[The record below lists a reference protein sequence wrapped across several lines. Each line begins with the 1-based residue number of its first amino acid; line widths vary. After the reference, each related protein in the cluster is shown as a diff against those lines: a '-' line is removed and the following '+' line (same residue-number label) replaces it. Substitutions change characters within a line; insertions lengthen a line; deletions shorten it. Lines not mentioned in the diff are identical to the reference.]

1 MGSQLTFTQFVFA
14 RYSKKILIMCYE
26 LFFTE
31 TVFLSTQGG
40 KVNNIWNEIEN
51 LCREK
56 DYIAYTYSNQVLN
69 DLNADTMYRVELK
82 AHNAI
87 GYSAPTNVYVKTA
100 RGESPSS
107 FGTLTYQAGFNT
119 SSATKAFLHFMCC
132 IILCSCSFLF

>member
-1 MGSQLTFTQFVFA
+1 M
-14 RYSKKILIMCYE
+14 
-26 LFFTE
+26 
-31 TVFLSTQGG
+31 QGG

-51 LCREK
+51 LCKER

-69 DLNADTMYRVELK
+69 DLNADTYYRVELR

-107 FGTLTYQAGFNT
+107 FGTLTYQAGYGASA
-119 SSATKAFLHFMCC
+119 SSAATKSLLQLSCLV
-132 IILCSCSFLF
+132 LCSCSLTFPWH